1 MKEVLERSRRRIV
14 RLDEDDALH
23 DARRFEPVG
32 EAPSIRDYW
41 RVLRKHQW
49 KIAACMAAA
58 VMVTAVIV
66 FSMTRIYVATA
77 TLMIERK
84 APHVVKIQ
92 QVAEESE
99 AAEESSFYESQYQV
113 LKSRSL
119 AAEVIKAHKLDADAK
134 FLNQGGKVSIGD
146 LLSIPIGLV
155 TGLVTSV
162 VSEPAPVA
170 EPSSLGGVDSKL
182 IDIYTDM
189 VSVEPVKRSRL
200 VTIAISSPDPQ
211 LSARIANAHVAAYIQ
226 YGFKL
231 KSQAN
236 EEARKFLEA
245 KLGELKDRVENSE
258 MTLNQFRRDEGIISL
273 DDKENIV
280 VERLADLNR
289 RLTESE
295 AERIGLEA
303 QARLIKNRRYDSLP
317 AVISNPLIQSLKNQ
331 VVQLEAE
338 QAKLGEQF
346 LPGYPR
352 LAQVKAQLEESKARL
367 SQQIKNVVEGINSA
381 YLAAAGKE
389 KDLRGQMEKQK
400 SATFALKDASVQYAI
415 LAREADTNKQLY
427 DSVLE
432 RYREISVS
440 GELPASNVTIVDRAE
455 IPQLPVKPNKR
466 LNLML
471 GAFLG
476 LFGGL
481 GLALLLEHLDNTLS
495 TPEEAE
501 SLFGLPCLSVVPDVL
516 TLPRRPAN
524 AHASLVRRLVQGDSK
539 LCLPSRKF
547 APNDRR
553 LLMISEVY
561 HKLRMS
567 ILLARADEPPKILL
581 FTSSTAGEGKTIT
594 TTNTAIIFA
603 RMGSRVLVLDADL
616 RQPSCLRALR
626 VQSDRGLSDYLA
638 GLAGLDK
645 VIVPTT
651 IPNLSVLGA
660 GSAPPSPTELIGSK
674 KMADTLAL
682 LKQQYDFIFIDS
694 PPVMPVSDAVVLS
707 TMVDGLVFVVRG
719 QNTPKAIVKDAL
731 AQLSH
736 KSSKILGMV
745 LNRIDMKS
753 PEYRHYYHY
762 YDSGDYFPAAKLV

>member
-1 MKEVLERSRRRIV
+1 MKEIPRKSPRPIMILE
-14 RLDEDDALH
+14 DEDAVH
-23 DARRFEPVG
+23 DARRREPVVG
-32 EAPSIRDYW
+32 DAPSIRDYW
-41 RVLRKHQW
+41 RVFRKHQRLILICLGTA
-49 KIAACMAAA
+49 IA
-58 VMVTAVIV
+58 VSTIV
-66 FSMTRIYVATA
+66 AFSTTPTYVAQA

-84 APHVVKIQ
+84 APRVVKIQ
-92 QVAEESE
+92 QVIGEAEQ
-99 AAEESSFYESQYQV
+99 ADESSFYESQYQL

-119 AAEVIKAHKLDADAK
+119 AAEVIKAQKLDSDAT
-134 FLNQGGKVSIGD
+134 FINQFGRTFSIGQ
-146 LLSIPIGLV
+146 LLSIPVAWVKSPVPQAPLV
-155 TGLVTSV
+155 NT
-162 VSEPAPVA
+162 
-170 EPSSLGGVDSKL
+170 PSTLGGVSSKL
-182 IDIYTDM
+182 IDTYTGMLDI
-189 VSVEPVKRSRL
+189 EPIKRSRI
-200 VTIAISSPDPQ
+200 VTIGISSPNPE
-211 LSARIANAHVAAYIQ
+211 LAARIANAHVDGYIQ
-226 YGFKL
+226 QGFKL
-231 KSQAN
+231 KNQAN
-236 EEARKFLEA
+236 EEARKFLQT
-245 KLGELKDRVENSE
+245 KLGELKERVENSE

-280 VERLADLNR
+280 VERLADLNK

-303 QARLIKNRRYDSLP
+303 QARLIKNRQYDSLP
-317 AVISNPLIQSLKNQ
+317 AVLSNSLIQNLKNQ

-338 QAKLGEQF
+338 RAKLAERF

-352 LAQVKAQLEESKARL
+352 LAQLNAQLTEAKARL
-367 SQQIKNVVEGINSA
+367 TEQIKNVVAGINSA

-389 KDLRGQMEKQK
+389 RELRGQMEKQK
-400 SATFALKDASVQYAI
+400 TETFALKDASVQYAI

-432 RYREISVS
+432 RYREISVA
-440 GELPASNVTIVDRAE
+440 GELPTSNITIVDRAE

-471 GAFLG
+471 GMFLG

-481 GLALLLEHLDNTLS
+481 GLALLMEHLNNTVS

-501 SLFGLPCLSVVPDVL
+501 QLFGVPCLSVVPDVF

-524 AHASLVRRLVQGDSK
+524 AHSSVVRRLVQGDAK
-539 LCLPSRKF
+539 LCLPSRNF

-553 LLMISEVY
+553 LLVISEVY

-567 ILLARADEPPKILL
+567 ILLARADRPPKTVL

-594 TTNTAIIFA
+594 TTNTAIMFA

-626 VQSDRGLSDYLA
+626 VQSAWGLSDYLV
-638 GLAGLDK
+638 GLTGLDK
-645 VIVPTT
+645 VISSTP

-660 GSAPPSPTELIGSK
+660 GSVPPSPTELIGSK
-674 KMADTLAL
+674 KMADTLEL

-694 PPVMPVSDAVVLS
+694 PPVMPVSDSVVLS

-719 QNTPKAIVKDAL
+719 QNTPKPIVKDAL

-745 LNRIDMKS
+745 LNRVDMKS
-753 PEYRHYYHY
+753 PDYQHYYHY